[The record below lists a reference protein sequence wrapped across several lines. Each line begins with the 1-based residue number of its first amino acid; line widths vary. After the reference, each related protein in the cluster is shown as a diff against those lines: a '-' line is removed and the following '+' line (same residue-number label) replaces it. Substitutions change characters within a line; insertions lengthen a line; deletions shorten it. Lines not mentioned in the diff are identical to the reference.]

1 MTFSM
6 KLLSITVIF
15 GILVLSVSPAVA
27 QDPEVREHKVWIWQ
41 ETGDCLWNIAKKYY
55 GDPFKWRIIYETNKH
70 FISDPRVIFPKQ
82 ILEIPSLESISKKTV
97 RPKVTEVPPESPEAE
112 SDEEIIKKLIEEE
125 KEKGEEIFTSEEI
138 TEESA
143 WSEEEIFELEEL
155 MEESTEDEEESFFE

>member
-1 MTFSM
+1 M

-15 GILVLSVSPAVA
+15 GMLVLSVNPVPA

-41 ETGDCLWNIAKKYY
+41 ETGDCLWNIAKEYY
-55 GDPFKWRIIYETNKH
+55 DDPFKWRIIYEANKH

-82 ILEIPSLESISKKTV
+82 ILEIPSLESISKKAIK
-97 RPKVTEVPPESPEAE
+97 PKVTEVIPESPEAE
-112 SDEEIIKKLIEEE
+112 SDEEIIKRLIEEE

-143 WSEEEIFELEEL
+143 ELEWETFELEEL
-155 MEESTEDEEESFFE
+155 IEESTENEEEDFFE